1 MEESI
6 FSVLIDYGTL
16 GITCGVLFWL
26 HVQNTKRNDLLIV
39 RFQEQIEKLR
49 SSAKEEEQAI
59 RDRWMAVV
67 EKYDSEREA
76 FVDERT
82 QLRSNLAAQMKEVL
96 KELDN
101 MKSRIESVAVSQES
115 QTQMMKDLASEARLK
130 ELARSASKKIQSEN

>member
-49 SSAKEEEQAI
+49 ASAKEEEQAI

-101 MKSRIESVAVSQES
+101 MKNRIDSVAVSQES

>member
-76 FVDERT
+76 FVDART
-82 QLRSNLAAQMKEVL
+82 LLRSKLAAQMTEVL